1 MKRELAASRVAIGH
15 CVIINDCDRPYG
27 RCVAVVTAVSLDG
40 VTAEYLA
47 TSVNMAECSNRKFQ
61 HVTPINSFGVRVFV
75 DGNKFHCSSEG
86 SFSAARY
93 PDGGVRHWQES
104 GPVKYDAKP
113 LVLAK
118 AKTANSTPNK
128 ETDTPNQTAGGGK

>member
-47 TSVNMAECSNRKFQ
+47 TSVNMAECFNSKTE
-61 HVTPINSFGVRVFV
+61 HVTPVNAFGVKVFATNEWFGCEQV
-75 DGNKFHCSSEG
+75 VNCTRAK
-86 SFSAARY
+86 Y
-93 PDGGVRHWQES
+93 PDGGARHWQES
-104 GPVKYDAKP
+104 NPVEYDAKP

-118 AKTANSTPNK
+118 AKTANDAPNK
-128 ETDTPNQTAGGGK
+128 ETDA